1 MNAKISIPPSL
12 VDLSY
17 EKIKQDISKDFLKP
31 GQKINIKQLCERYD
45 VSETPIKQALN
56 RLMMEGLVEN
66 IPRKGMKLKRIT
78 WAEIDEILDLRLM
91 MESHLIPQVLT
102 AVGSNQRLQ
111 EEFEKNLREHFE
123 YVEKFSNTSEYF
135 TVYDLDQKFHELY
148 LKCSGNR
155 MAVKVYNSL
164 NSHAYATYLY
174 GKQPREKTLAG
185 VREHQMVYEA
195 LLERDSEK
203 VLKLVQLHY
212 KNAKEI
218 IYLVLKIGNTI

>member
-1 MNAKISIPPSL
+1 MNSEIKIPSSL

-17 EKIKQDISKDFLKP
+17 DKIRQDISKEFLKP
-31 GQKINIKQLCERYD
+31 GQKINIKVLSERYD

-78 WAEIDEILDLRLM
+78 WAEIDEILDIRLM
-91 MESHLIPQVLT
+91 MESYFVPQVIT
-102 AVGSNQRLQ
+102 AVGSNTRLQ
-111 EEFEKNLREHFE
+111 EEFQKNIKEHFE
-123 YVEKFSNTSEYF
+123 YVEKFSDTSEYF
-135 TVYDLDQKFHELY
+135 TAYHLDQKFHELY

-155 MAVKVYNSL
+155 KAVQVYNSL

-174 GKQPREKTLAG
+174 GKQPREKTLSG
-185 VREHQMVYEA
+185 VQEHQMVYES
-195 LLERDSEK
+195 LLERNMGKS
-203 VLKLVQLHY
+203 LNLIQLHY

-218 IYLVLKIGNTI
+218 IYLVLKIGNNI